1 MAELF
6 DYIKESAL
14 LSGINIREYY
24 DYSYAEILDSIN
36 AYNKQNEYIL
46 KQNTM
51 NGYNVA
57 RMTANFVGCILSGED
72 MPSIEDIYRSIFSKD
87 IIRDNN
93 SVPENGMTND
103 LILLKE
109 QFLDFAQKRNQEYNK
124 TKKGEDI

>member
-57 RMTANFVGCILSGED
+57 RMTANFVGCILSGEN
-72 MPSIEDIYRSIFSKD
+72 MPSIEDIYPSIFTKD
-87 IIRDNN
+87 IIRDN

>member
-6 DYIKESAL
+6 DYIKDSAL

-36 AYNKQNEYIL
+36 AYNKQNEYIM

-72 MPSIEDIYRSIFSKD
+72 MPSIEDIYPSIFTKD
-87 IIRDNN
+87 IIQDN

-124 TKKGEDI
+124 PKKGEDI

>member
-72 MPSIEDIYRSIFSKD
+72 MPSIEDIYPSIFTKD

-93 SVPENGMTND
+93 SVPENGMTNH

>member
-46 KQNTM
+46 KQNTT

-72 MPSIEDIYRSIFSKD
+72 MPSIEDIYPSIFTKD
-87 IIRDNN
+87 IIRDN

>member
-57 RMTANFVGCILSGED
+57 RMTANFVGCILSSED
-72 MPSIEDIYRSIFSKD
+72 MPSIEDIYPSIFTKD
-87 IIRDNN
+87 IIRDN

>member
-6 DYIKESAL
+6 DYIKDSAL

-72 MPSIEDIYRSIFSKD
+72 MPSIEDIYPSLFTKD
-87 IIRDNN
+87 IIQDN

>member
-72 MPSIEDIYRSIFSKD
+72 MPSIEDIYPSIFTKD
-87 IIRDNN
+87 IIRDN

>member
-57 RMTANFVGCILSGED
+57 RMTANFVVCVLSGED
-72 MPSIEDIYRSIFSKD
+72 MPSIEDIYPSIFTKD
-87 IIRDNN
+87 IIRDN

>member
-6 DYIKESAL
+6 DYIKESVL

-72 MPSIEDIYRSIFSKD
+72 MPSIEDIYPSIFTKD
-87 IIRDNN
+87 IIRDN

>member
-51 NGYNVA
+51 DGYNVA

>member
-6 DYIKESAL
+6 DYIKDSAL

-36 AYNKQNEYIL
+36 AYNKQYIL

-72 MPSIEDIYRSIFSKD
+72 MPSIEDIYPSIFTKD
-87 IIRDNN
+87 IIQDHK
-93 SVPENGMTND
+93 VPENGMTND

>member
-6 DYIKESAL
+6 DYIKDSAL

-24 DYSYAEILDSIN
+24 EYSYAEILDSIN

-51 NGYNVA
+51 NGYNTA

-72 MPSIEDIYRSIFSKD
+72 IPSIEDIYPSLFTED
-87 IIRDNN
+87 IIQEHK
-93 SVPENGMTND
+93 VPENGMTND

>member
-24 DYSYAEILDSIN
+24 DYSYAEILDSIT

-57 RMTANFVGCILSGED
+57 RMTANVVGCILSSED
-72 MPSIEDIYRSIFSKD
+72 MPSIEDIYPSIFTKD
-87 IIRDNN
+87 IIRDN

>member
-6 DYIKESAL
+6 DYIKDSAL

-24 DYSYAEILDSIN
+24 EYSYAEILDSIN

-57 RMTANFVGCILSGED
+57 RMTANFVGCVLSGED
-72 MPSIEDIYRSIFSKD
+72 MPSIEDIYPSLFTKD
-87 IIRDNN
+87 IIQKYNI
-93 SVPENGMTND
+93 PENGMTND

>member
-57 RMTANFVGCILSGED
+57 RMTANFVECILSGED
-72 MPSIEDIYRSIFSKD
+72 MPSIEDIYPSIFTKD
-87 IIRDNN
+87 IIRDN

>member
-72 MPSIEDIYRSIFSKD
+72 MPSIEDIYPSIFTKD
-87 IIRDNN
+87 IIRDN
-93 SVPENGMTND
+93 SLPENGMTND

>member
-57 RMTANFVGCILSGED
+57 RMTANFVVCILSGED
-72 MPSIEDIYRSIFSKD
+72 MPSIEDIYPSIFTKD

>member
-72 MPSIEDIYRSIFSKD
+72 MPSIEDIYPSIFTKD

>member
-6 DYIKESAL
+6 DYIKDSAL

-36 AYNKQNEYIL
+36 AYNKQNEYIM

-72 MPSIEDIYRSIFSKD
+72 MPSIEDIYPSIFTKD
-87 IIRDNN
+87 IIQDN

>member
-72 MPSIEDIYRSIFSKD
+72 MPSIEDIYPSIFTKD

-124 TKKGEDI
+124 TKEGEDI

>member
-57 RMTANFVGCILSGED
+57 RMTANLVGCILSGED
-72 MPSIEDIYRSIFSKD
+72 MPSIEDIYPSIFTKD

>member
-6 DYIKESAL
+6 DYIKDSAL

-72 MPSIEDIYRSIFSKD
+72 MPSIEDIYPSIFTKD
-87 IIRDNN
+87 IIQDHK
-93 SVPENGMTND
+93 VPENGMTND

>member
-57 RMTANFVGCILSGED
+57 RMTANFVGCILCGED
-72 MPSIEDIYRSIFSKD
+72 MPSIEDIYPSIFTKD
-87 IIRDNN
+87 IIRDN

>member
-1 MAELF
+1 MSIFLPLHNRF
-6 DYIKESAL
+6 LRY
-14 LSGINIREYY
+14 IREYY

-72 MPSIEDIYRSIFSKD
+72 MPSIEDIYPSIFTKD
-87 IIRDNN
+87 IIRDN

>member
-72 MPSIEDIYRSIFSKD
+72 MPSIEDIYPSIFTKD
-87 IIRDNN
+87 IIRDN

-109 QFLDFAQKRNQEYNK
+109 QFLDFAQKRNQ
-124 TKKGEDI
+124 

>member
-57 RMTANFVGCILSGED
+57 RMTANFVGCILSSED
-72 MPSIEDIYRSIFSKD
+72 MPSIEDIYPSIFTKD
-87 IIRDNN
+87 IIRDN
-93 SVPENGMTND
+93 SVSENGMTND

>member
-57 RMTANFVGCILSGED
+57 KMTANFVGCILSGED
-72 MPSIEDIYRSIFSKD
+72 MPSIEDIYPSIFTKD
-87 IIRDNN
+87 IIRDN

>member
-57 RMTANFVGCILSGED
+57 RMTANFVGCVLSGED
-72 MPSIEDIYRSIFSKD
+72 MPSIEDIYPSLFTKD
-87 IIRDNN
+87 IIQEHNI
-93 SVPENGMTND
+93 PENGMTND

>member
-72 MPSIEDIYRSIFSKD
+72 MPSIEDIYPSIFTKD
-87 IIRDNN
+87 IIRDN
-93 SVPENGMTND
+93 SVPENGMTNN